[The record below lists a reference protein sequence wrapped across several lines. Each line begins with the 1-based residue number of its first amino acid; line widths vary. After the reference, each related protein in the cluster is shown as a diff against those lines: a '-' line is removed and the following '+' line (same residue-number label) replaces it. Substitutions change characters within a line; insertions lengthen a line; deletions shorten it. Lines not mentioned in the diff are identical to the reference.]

1 VATMLRGVGF
11 NVVDLGIN
19 VAVDAFVARVREERP
34 QVLALSALLTT
45 TMSEMR
51 KVVAALGQAGARDGV
66 KVIVGG
72 APVNRTFAGDIGA
85 DGYAKDA
92 AGAVELVRSL
102 VGSAV

>member
-1 VATMLRGVGF
+1 MWPWTRSC
-11 NVVDLGIN
+11 
-19 VAVDAFVARVREERP
+19 REVRKERP

-51 KVVAALGQAGARDGV
+51 QTIAALEEAGIRDGV

-72 APVNRTFAGDIGA
+72 APVNRTFAEDIGA

-92 AGAVELVRSL
+92 AGAVELVRGL
-102 VGSAV
+102 VG